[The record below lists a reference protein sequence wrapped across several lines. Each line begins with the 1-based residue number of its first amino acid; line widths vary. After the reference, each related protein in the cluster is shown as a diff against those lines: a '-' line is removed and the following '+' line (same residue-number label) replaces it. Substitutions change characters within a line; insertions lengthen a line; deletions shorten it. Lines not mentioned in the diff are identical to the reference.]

1 MPAISH
7 WIMTLTKIQNW
18 GDHMKDIVLSCDN
31 LLKQYP
37 VKKGMFNK
45 VVGQK
50 NIVDHVSLEL
60 EKGKTLAIVGESGCG
75 KTVLTRVLLGIED
88 KTDGSIIFEGKS
100 VDDMTPQEKSD
111 MKAKIQMI
119 FQDTLGSMHPRMSI
133 RESLEEPLI
142 LNGVKDKEER
152 EKIILDT
159 LSQVGMAPMFL
170 DRYPHQLSGGQ
181 RQRIGIAR
189 ALIMNPKLIIADECI
204 SALDVSIQA
213 QVVNL
218 MKDIQQET
226 GTAYLFIA
234 HDLSM
239 VKYISDRIGVLHLGH
254 LLETGTTDEIFEN
267 PIHPYTKSLLSAIPT
282 PNPIVEKTRSAE
294 SYDYATS
301 GIDYTLGT
309 EHHVGGT
316 HYVKCTDEEFAK
328 WNV

>member
-1 MPAISH
+1 MAEKC
-7 WIMTLTKIQNW
+7 LEL
-18 GDHMKDIVLSCDN
+18 KDIRKSFSKDEVVLKEISLSIDKGEFIT
-31 LLKQYP
+31 LL
-37 VKKGMFNK
+37 G
-45 VVGQK
+45 
-50 NIVDHVSLEL
+50 S
-60 EKGKTLAIVGESGCG
+60 SGCG
-75 KTVLTRVLLGIED
+75 KTTTLR
-88 KTDGSIIFEGKS
+88 IIAGLETPDSGKVYLEGKD
-100 VDDMTPQEKSD
+100 VTALAPEARDVNTVFQNYALFPHMTVADNIGYGLKLKKIPKAEIKKRVSEMLELVQLPGYEKRKPS
-111 MKAKIQMI
+111 
-119 FQDTLGSMHPRMSI
+119 
-133 RESLEEPLI
+133 E
-142 LNGVKDKEER
+142 
-152 EKIILDT
+152 
-159 LSQVGMAPMFL
+159 
-170 DRYPHQLSGGQ
+170 LSGGQ